1 MVSRSRRSARQRAQ
15 ASRLLVEVIGGAPGA
30 PRASLPAL
38 GRWLVRAAPRRAAG
52 DVTVF
57 LTTDSRIRALNRRYR
72 RKDRVTDVLSFP
84 AWNAAPGTPSTSLR
98 AGRHA
103 EPGLRH
109 PFDFAQGGPAPG
121 TRFLV
126 GDVVIA
132 VGRAR
137 RQARAARHSLDTELR
152 ILALHGLL
160 HLLGHDHETDDGEMA
175 RLERRLRHKA
185 GLREGLIERARVA
198 AGGRVA
204 EGALRGSGAGGER

>member
-84 AWNAAPGTPSTSLR
+84 AWNAAPGT
-98 AGRHA
+98 RHA

-175 RLERRLRHKA
+175 RVERRLRHKA

-204 EGALRGSGAGGER
+204 EGVLRRSGAGGER

>member
-1 MVSRSRRSARQRAQ
+1 MSSRSRRSPRHRAQ
-15 ASRLLVEVIGGAPGA
+15 ASRLLVEAIARAPGA

-38 GRWLVRAAPRRAAG
+38 GRWLARAAPRRAAG
-52 DVTVF
+52 EVTVF

-84 AWNAAPGTPSTSLR
+84 AVGKMGREPFSAPGSQGKRLPTPL
-98 AGRHA
+98 
-103 EPGLRH
+103 
-109 PFDFAQGGPAPG
+109 
-121 TRFLV
+121 

-137 RQARAARHSLDTELR
+137 QQARAARHLFDTELR

-185 GLREGLIERARVA
+185 GLREGLIERAGVA
-198 AGGRVA
+198 EGTRAA
-204 EGALRGSGAGGER
+204 EGALRKSGAGDAR